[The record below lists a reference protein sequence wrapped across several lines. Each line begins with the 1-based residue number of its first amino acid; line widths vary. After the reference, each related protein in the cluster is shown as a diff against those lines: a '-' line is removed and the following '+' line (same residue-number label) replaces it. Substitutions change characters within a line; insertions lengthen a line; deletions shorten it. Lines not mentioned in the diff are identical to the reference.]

1 MATLARES
9 MPGGACGGSPGPLL
23 TEVMSRDRLR
33 TLESPQNPQ
42 FKLWEAVLDG
52 RGIRKHGHFLLSG
65 RKTVPEALAAHPGR
79 FVAALSVGADA
90 LAALTLPPGVAPYL
104 LAKPLFERLDVA
116 GTGFPLLVGT
126 VPEMPA
132 LDPSQPPQ
140 GLELV
145 CALGDPNNLGAAL
158 RSAAALGARRV
169 VLMAEAAHP
178 FHPRCLRA
186 AANAPFALT
195 LLRGPSWAEL
205 GGIAGPVLALDGG
218 GEDLTRFDWPR
229 DLRLVLGE
237 EGQGLPDGLPLR
249 RLAVPTTGAVESL
262 NATVAAS
269 LALFAHFTRWRS
281 K

>member
-1 MATLARES
+1 VE
-9 MPGGACGGSPGPLL
+9 
-23 TEVMSRDRLR
+23 
-33 TLESPQNPQ
+33 
-42 FKLWEAVLDG
+42 
-52 RGIRKHGHFLLSG
+52 
-65 RKTVPEALAAHPGR
+65 
-79 FVAALSVGADA
+79 
-90 LAALTLPPGVAPYL
+90 PYL

-116 GTGFPLLVGT
+116 GTGFPLLVGV

-132 LDPSQPPQ
+132 LDLAEPPR

-158 RSAAALGARRV
+158 RSAAAFGARRV

-205 GGIAGPVLALDGG
+205 RCAAGPLLALDGG

-237 EGQGLPDGLPLR
+237 EGQGLPVGLALR
-249 RLAVPTTGAVESL
+249 RLAIPTTGAVESL

-269 LALFAHFTRWRS
+269 LALFGHFTRWRNG
-281 K
+281 